1 MYVDVGCLVRGDRRC
16 GLEFDIQFNV
26 GQEEVGTIRE
36 AKRCISHN
44 CGVSLP
50 LATQF

>member
-26 GQEEVGTIRE
+26 GQEEVGTAHE
-36 AKRCISHN
+36 ANGAYPSTVAFPFH
-44 CGVSLP
+44 
-50 LATQF
+50 